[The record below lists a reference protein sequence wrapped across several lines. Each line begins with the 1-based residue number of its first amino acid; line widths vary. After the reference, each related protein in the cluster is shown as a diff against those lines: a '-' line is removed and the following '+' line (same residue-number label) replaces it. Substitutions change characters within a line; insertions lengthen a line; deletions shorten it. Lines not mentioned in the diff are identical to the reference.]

1 MIDEKN
7 NLIHGPVLQSLITIS
22 LPIIFA
28 NFLHTAYQLTD
39 TFWVG
44 RLGAAAVAAVSISFP
59 VIFLIVSLGGGLS
72 VAGTILVAQY
82 KGKND
87 MRAVNHIT
95 AQTLLAIF
103 VVSVV
108 LACVGFF
115 GSPGIIRM
123 MGAEKEVFTDAVSY
137 MKISFAGTIFMFVF
151 MVFQSLMRGVG
162 DVKTPMYIILATVL
176 LNLVIDPLFIM
187 GYGFI
192 PRMGVAGA
200 AIATIICQGI
210 SAVTGIWLMVKKK
223 HQIQLHIKGFRP
235 DFPLIKKM
243 FILGMPASIENST
256 VALSMNLLI
265 FLVAGFGT
273 TVLAAYGIGHRVSSL
288 VVIPTI
294 GLSIATSTL
303 VGQNIGAG
311 KIKRAER
318 IVRVAVS
325 LGFGILTLMGI
336 LMFIFA
342 EHIAATFIPGE
353 PETIAVSVS
362 FIRIMS
368 LTFGFMA
375 VHHVTNGAFI
385 GSGNTHISMI
395 LSIISLWLLRFPL
408 AYVLSRYTSLK
419 EAGIWI
425 AFPAT
430 NVLTAAITVLWF
442 SRGTWKKRK
451 ITEEIKLVIETTG
464 ETIIEEV
471 LSP

>member
-1 MIDEKN
+1 MKEKN
-7 NLIHGPVLQSLITIS
+7 NLVHGPVLQSLITIS
-22 LPIIFA
+22 LPIIGA

-44 RLGAAAVAAVSISFP
+44 RLGAAAIAAVSISFP

-72 VAGTILVAQY
+72 IAGTILVAQY

-87 MRAVNHIT
+87 IKAVNHIT
-95 AQTLLAIF
+95 AQTFFAVF
-103 VVSVV
+103 VISAV

-115 GSPGIIRM
+115 GSPGIIKL

-137 MKISFAGTIFMFVF
+137 MKISFAGTIFMFAF

-187 GYGFI
+187 GYGFV
-192 PRMGVAGA
+192 PAFGVSGA

-223 HQIQLHIKGFRP
+223 RQIQLHLKGFRP

-243 FILGMPASIENST
+243 FVLGIPASIEHST
-256 VALSMNLLI
+256 VALGMNLLI
-265 FLVAGFGT
+265 FLVTGFGT
-273 TVLAAYGIGHRVSSL
+273 TVLAAYGIGHRISSF

-294 GLSIATSTL
+294 GLSMATSTL
-303 VGQNIGAG
+303 VGQNMGAG

-325 LGFGILTLMGI
+325 LGFAILTLMGI
-336 LMFIFA
+336 LMFLFA
-342 EHIAATFIPGE
+342 GQIAATFIPGE
-353 PETIAVSVS
+353 PETMRMSAQ
-362 FIRIMS
+362 FIRIMA

-375 VHHVTNGAFI
+375 VHHVINGAFI
-385 GSGNTHISMI
+385 GSGNTHISMM
-395 LSIISLWLLRFPL
+395 LSIISLWMLRFPL
-408 AYVLSRYTSLK
+408 AYILSRHTGLK
-419 EAGIWI
+419 EVGIWI
-425 AFPAT
+425 AFPLT
-430 NVLTAAITVLWF
+430 NILTAFITALWF
-442 SRGTWKKRK
+442 LRGTWQKRR
-451 ITEEIKLVIETTG
+451 ITEEIKLVTETTS
-464 ETIIEEV
+464 ETIIEEG